1 MFGGGADF
9 LHLMIL
15 SAREWDSDRR
25 AWMSAVVSDR
35 LSTVCVRVRVCVCG
49 IFTHSCCSWR

>member
-35 LSTVCVRVRVCVCG
+35 LSTVCACAWY
-49 IFTHSCCSWR
+49 IYTQLL